1 MLHFSGSERVM
12 DDDKIIVS
20 KTDPTGRIA
29 YASSYFLEISDFTL
43 DDLLTQQHSIVRNP
57 NVPRCIFKLL
67 WERLKSGREV
77 FAYLVNRSKG
87 DDHYW
92 VFAHVTPTIDE
103 RGEITGYHSNRR
115 KPRVEALEKINELY
129 TRLLAVEAGTSNR
142 KAGLEA
148 SYQMLTQFLAE
159 QGQDY
164 EEYILTL

>member
-1 MLHFSGSERVM
+1 M

-115 KPRVEALEKINELY
+115 KPRVEALKKINELY
-129 TRLLAVEAGTSNR
+129 TQLLAVEAGTSNR

>member
-1 MLHFSGSERVM
+1 M

-115 KPRVEALEKINELY
+115 KPRAEALEKINELY
-129 TRLLAVEAGTSNR
+129 ARLLAVEAGNSNR

>member
-1 MLHFSGSERVM
+1 VM
-12 DDDKIIVS
+12 DDNRIIVS

-29 YASSYFLEISDFTL
+29 DASSYFREISDFTL

-87 DDHYW
+87 EDYYW

-103 RGEITGYHSNRR
+103 RREITGYHSNRR
-115 KPRVEALEKINELY
+115 KPRVEALEKIQQLY
-129 TRLLAVEAGTSNR
+129 
-142 KAGLEA
+142 
-148 SYQMLTQFLAE
+148 
-159 QGQDY
+159 
-164 EEYILTL
+164 

>member
-115 KPRVEALEKINELY
+115 KPRAEALEKINELY
-129 TRLLAVEAGTSNR
+129 ARLLAVEAGNSNR

>member
-1 MLHFSGSERVM
+1 M

-87 DDHYW
+87 DDYYW
-92 VFAHVTPTIDE
+92 VFAHVTPTVDE

-115 KPRVEALEKINELY
+115 KPRLEALEKIKELY
-129 TRLLAVEAGTSNR
+129 TRLLAIEAGAGNR
-142 KAGLEA
+142 KAGLDA
-148 SYQMLTQFLAE
+148 SYQMLTEFLAE

>member
-1 MLHFSGSERVM
+1 M
-12 DDDKIIVS
+12 DDDRIIVS

-43 DDLLTQQHSIVRNP
+43 DDLLTRQHSIVRNP

-77 FAYLVNRSKG
+77 FAYLVNRTKFE
-87 DDHYW
+87 DHYW

-115 KPRVEALEKINELY
+115 KPRADALEKINELY
-129 TRLLAVEAGTSNR
+129 TRLLAVEAAAENR

-148 SYQMLTQFLAE
+148 SYRLLTQILAE
-159 QGQDY
+159 QGKDY
-164 EEYILTL
+164 EEYVLTL